1 MINRYRRTSLIL
13 VSSLIALLIGNNMI
27 YYFISKNTLEE
38 KTLNDI
44 NNESIV
50 LNKILEN
57 SREGARF
64 VEALVGEKLRSDSI
78 AIQSQIDPDINHV
91 TNEQLDALSEKL
103 NIKAITLLTKT
114 KDASFH
120 LTKSSHR
127 EEINLDTKRWGLWNK
142 AFLELYDRKNVTA
155 LNWGQS
161 LPNYWTGPFSISDTN
176 AEEFYKYGYYYDG
189 TTNYLIN
196 PFVSDKVFKD
206 YDKLIGINS
215 IIHDVTS
222 SNRSVIEVSGINPAT
237 FGKEQIEVENGT
249 GQKYTLRY
257 YIPIFFGSYE
267 YKNEKLDSEYI
278 QKAIDTK
285 ELVSYK
291 AELNGKTVLK
301 AFIPVFTNKIDELGV
316 ITENSEKELDKTL
329 NYYVMAITIDYQAIQ
344 SQLNQI
350 LWELLL
356 VVIVIT
362 VICIILLVM
371 LNKFI
376 SKTKDQA
383 VTETQSAYIDEM
395 NSLFTSI
402 RGQRHDFLN
411 HISTISALV
420 ELDKIKELKEYTGE
434 LVEDVLKINDII
446 SIGQPAIAALVQ
458 SKSVSAEVKDIQFT
472 FSFTTLKEF
481 PEGVRSV
488 DCVRAIGNLV
498 DNAFD
503 EVMKL
508 PKEERIVKLIGEIES
523 GILKLSVYNKGTIHD
538 AIIEKIFEAGIS
550 SKNAQEHSG
559 LGLAITLDIVRKY
572 KGSIRIDNSDGVTF
586 VIEIPINQYAKAIY
600 SA

>member
-1 MINRYRRTSLIL
+1 
-13 VSSLIALLIGNNMI
+13 
-27 YYFISKNTLEE
+27 
-38 KTLNDI
+38 
-44 NNESIV
+44 
-50 LNKILEN
+50 
-57 SREGARF
+57 
-64 VEALVGEKLRSDSI
+64 
-78 AIQSQIDPDINHV
+78 
-91 TNEQLDALSEKL
+91 
-103 NIKAITLLTKT
+103 
-114 KDASFH
+114 
-120 LTKSSHR
+120 
-127 EEINLDTKRWGLWNK
+127 
-142 AFLELYDRKNVTA
+142 
-155 LNWGQS
+155 
-161 LPNYWTGPFSISDTN
+161 
-176 AEEFYKYGYYYDG
+176 
-189 TTNYLIN
+189 
-196 PFVSDKVFKD
+196 
-206 YDKLIGINS
+206 
-215 IIHDVTS
+215 
-222 SNRSVIEVSGINPAT
+222 
-237 FGKEQIEVENGT
+237 
-249 GQKYTLRY
+249 
-257 YIPIFFGSYE
+257 
-267 YKNEKLDSEYI
+267 
-278 QKAIDTK
+278 
-285 ELVSYK
+285 
-291 AELNGKTVLK
+291 
-301 AFIPVFTNKIDELGV
+301 
-316 ITENSEKELDKTL
+316 
-329 NYYVMAITIDYQAIQ
+329 
-344 SQLNQI
+344 
-350 LWELLL
+350 
-356 VVIVIT
+356 
-362 VICIILLVM
+362 M